1 MVRKTVELS
10 ETQKGIYFD
19 CQVNDPSSYNISASI
34 QLERLQ
40 LEAFRRSIELLM
52 HEQVV
57 LRTHI
62 EIQQDRP
69 VLAIQDDMEYS
80 LILRDLSQEHQDNKE
95 QQLEAY
101 IEECIQAPFI
111 LEQGPLFRIM
121 LVHIDEN
128 RHVLTLCVHHLICD
142 GMSLELLKNK
152 LLHAYTCILQDL
164 PWEVKQDQGFISYIE
179 AENLKLQE
187 NKYNREREFWLSKL
201 KGAEPM
207 ALQHDYPTGGSQ
219 IGVGHEQRFEI
230 PEALMADITQMSK
243 DHEVTVFMFFM
254 GAFSILLNKYAGKE
268 DITFAS
274 PYSHRPGIELEETIG
289 CFVHM
294 LPMRFQIDLE
304 SKFASLLKQVTAAWI
319 DTYKHIGY
327 PNNLIVR
334 DSMLQVQPGSPS
346 VFDIS
351 FVYDSYEDDLSGSQ
365 LVEQDKVTFPGDLMV
380 VLNGTPQGTQLK
392 LQYKPN
398 VFRADS
404 IERMGQRFLF
414 LMQQLVTEPAKSI
427 GEYSLLMQEE
437 QEQLLHQFNQTS
449 YFPYTPQHII
459 DVFHTKVTNHPE
471 RVALL
476 EGKEK
481 QTYAQ
486 VNAKANQLAKQIIA
500 RKKTENEAVGVQM
513 PRSSDLVIA
522 LLAVLK
528 AGCAFV
534 PLDPSYPV
542 SRKAYILSDANIST
556 VIAIRPEVEDDSLP
570 AHYIYTEDGM
580 VYTGDS
586 SNPEEPLDPYSLAYI
601 MYTSGSTGKPKG
613 VMIENHSVVNTLL
626 DLERRFPVQASDVY
640 MLKTAYT
647 FDVSCTELFG
657 WFMGEGALSIL
668 PPGEEKNPDQ
678 ILTTVAEHHVTHINF
693 VPTLFRLFLETMEL
707 RSDLSGL
714 DTLRWVFVGGE
725 AVTPDIIKKFN
736 KLNIRASLDN
746 VYGPT
751 ECTIWVSHYP
761 LSTYE
766 GHGNIPIGSPLNESR
781 WYVVGSRDELQ
792 PLGIP
797 GELCLSGVG
806 LARGYL
812 NLEEMTK
819 EKFVPNPFFDEE
831 KDPDHF
837 RMMYRTGDMV
847 RSLPSGTIEYLG
859 RIDFQVKIQGA
870 RLETGEIENTLSSY
884 PGVIQTVVV
893 MKSSDTGSGLL
904 YAYYLSEQELPIADL
919 REHLSKS
926 LPAYMIPS
934 VFVHKSEFPLN
945 SSGKID
951 RNALIADTTHI
962 HTSST
967 AYVAPATELE
977 QEIAAVWAEVL
988 GVERVGRDDHFFELG
1003 GNSFS
1008 VIQAHNRL
1016 KHRTDVDF
1024 PVPRFFECPTLR
1036 QFAAMGQKQ
1045 EAAPIPM
1052 LREERF
1058 GRKAGILRE
1067 DIAIVGMSVNVPGAE
1082 DIHEF
1087 WRNLMAQ
1094 EESIHFYSDEEL
1106 RTLGVDETLL
1116 RSPRYVKAK
1125 GRVNGIE
1132 EFDAGFFD
1140 YTPGEVKMM
1149 SPQFRLMYQ
1158 GIWEAFEDAGCR
1170 PDEAG
1175 KVGVFLGGSDDF
1187 EWYRQVLFGDAGYS
1201 SKYEAF
1207 TLSTNHFLATRMAYK
1222 LNLRGP
1228 AYTAL
1233 TGCST
1238 SLVTPHLA
1246 CQSLI
1251 VGECDVA
1258 VAGGITVELPNEGGY
1273 VYEEGM
1279 MFSSDGHCRPFD
1291 AAASGTVFSNGMGIV
1306 VLKRLSDA
1314 LRDTDHIY
1322 GVIKGSAINNDGQ
1335 EKLSFLAPS
1344 VSGQAE
1350 VIQDAYQAAGVDPET
1365 VSYIEAHGTGTL
1377 LGDPIEVESLT
1388 RAFASEKKQF
1398 CYLGSV
1404 KGNVGHTDTA
1414 AGVVGLIKV
1423 ALSLD
1428 QGYIPGT
1435 ANYEQPNPKIDFAS
1449 TPFKV
1454 NSQGVDWKPGEAGVL
1469 RAGINSFGV
1478 GGTNAHMV
1486 LEEAPKMDKCSPDD
1500 DVNVLLFSAKTEY
1513 SLSRTAEQIMEHLAQ
1528 HPQLSVSDA
1537 AWTLQ
1542 TGRTGFA
1549 YRKALVL
1556 DKSWKDD
1563 PEQFIRQ
1570 LEKAKMVHSPQDRR
1584 PVYFMFPG
1592 QGSQYQGMGVAL
1604 YKSTEQSGIA
1614 PLFKKHVQ
1622 QILDLLA
1629 EEERGEILSVVYG
1642 DEHPERINQ
1651 TEYSQFALFMTSYA
1665 MAQSLIDLGI
1675 RPDGMIGHS
1684 IGELTA
1690 AVVAGV
1696 FDLADAVQIVRLR
1709 GRLMQQQQPGVMLAI
1724 MEDSQLVKSQLEED
1738 TWLAL
1743 VNTTGSSVI
1752 GGTAEA
1758 IGRMEEKAGRLGWKC
1773 VRVKTSHAF
1782 HTPMMK
1788 DAAMEFEHSLS
1799 AYLLHSPQ
1807 IPLLSNTSGTWAL
1820 PDEIVNPNYWARH
1833 ILEPVLFEA
1842 NLAEMLKEEQAVFI
1856 EVGAGRTLSS
1866 FVRQHIQSKETQTVL
1881 NMLRHVRETEPDVLY
1896 TTRRIAE
1903 LWCEGIEPKWKVF
1916 KGQNVR
1922 RKCSLPTYRFD
1933 KQHYPIGQSL
1943 IGGATLEGTS
1953 GSQHTPQTSERYSNT
1968 SLSIAGGY
1976 AGSLGAMKRV
1986 VLEAYETIFGIN
1998 DLEEHVN
2005 FFAVGGDSLKAV
2017 SLSASIRSSIGIQAE
2032 VADVFNH
2039 ATPAQLAEHLFA
2051 MVEPQVQKQN
2061 MIEAAPIMD
2070 AYPISSAQMRMFT
2083 QSMLDPNSTAY
2094 NLPSAT
2100 LIEGDLDHARVEAAL
2115 EKLVQC
2121 HEALRT
2127 TFEIR
2132 GDQVVQ
2138 IVHPSVP
2145 LDFSFT
2151 EQYLADA
2158 QEISALIPTL
2168 IRPFVLHHAPLMRV
2182 NLIRTG
2188 ARKHLLFFDIHHI
2201 IADGTSVELI
2211 TRDFN
2216 ALYFGEERTVR
2227 LHYKDYAVWQQQ
2239 RLTSQAYQPHQ
2250 TYWLE
2255 RLGPT
2260 PPVLQLPLDH
2270 DRPLQRAMQGERVHF
2285 TLSHSL
2291 SERLH
2296 KLASSTEVSMYMVM
2310 LSVWNLLLA
2319 SRTGQ
2324 QDIVVGTPVA
2334 GRLQEE
2340 WKETVGMFVNMI
2352 AMRNYPTSDR
2362 AYTGFLQELKQNTLD
2377 AFAHQEYPFNELVT
2391 QLGLKRELNRNA
2403 IFDVCFD
2410 YQNMELHDLELHG
2423 LQFSSIPVETGVST
2437 YDLLLTCQ
2445 ENREQQVI
2453 EGYIEY
2459 ALDLFRG
2466 ETVERMIQDFIELC
2480 EQVVQQPDAPLG
2492 QLYERVQYASGAE
2505 VHRLAGPI
2513 LHYDHTLSLHR
2524 LFELQAERTPDK
2536 TALIVSSGKE
2546 LTYLELN
2553 ERANAL
2559 AWKLIDRGV
2568 RRDEPVGILTGRNET
2583 LIIMLIA
2590 VLKAGAAYLPI
2601 DPAFPPQRIL
2611 DMMQDSKMKLLLCT
2625 ANKADVVAFEG
2636 ERIVYEP
2643 DFADERS
2650 TINPNVDVLSSDLS
2664 CVIFTSGSTGRPKGV
2679 MITHEAMVNFV
2690 EDIRHRNIFE
2700 YETDRMISVT
2710 TVSFDIFGF
2719 EVWAPLCTG
2728 YSLYLAD
2735 EQEQL
2740 DPVLAARRIRQHGVT
2755 HILSTV
2761 SRIKAF
2767 VENSE
2772 FAKALSHLRCVLTGG
2787 ESVPAGLLTDIKKYS
2802 SARVFNMYGP
2812 TETTIWSTTKEL
2824 QQSGLIT
2831 IGKPIANTEL
2841 YIMDEQGELLPPGK
2855 YGELCIAGRG
2865 VSRGYL
2871 NNMSE
2876 TTAKFIDDA
2885 KVLGGRMYRTGDL
2898 ARVLQDGEV
2907 ELAGRLDQQVKIRGY
2922 RIELNEIEQMAMSYE
2937 RLREAVVTVEGNQ
2950 PERLQLVL
2958 YYSLKPDVSVSN
2970 KEEQDTLLRSWLK
2983 QRLPQYMMPSRIIRL
2998 DKLPVLP
3005 NGKLNRNAL
3014 QWTDFG
3020 AIEAIEANEKPAP
3033 SFIAGSSS
3041 PVGREEARKELEQML
3056 IETWKEMLNR
3066 DHVGVQE
3073 HFFDIGGNSLG
3084 LILINNRLNA
3094 YLGKNIPL
3102 VQLFEHSSITSLVDY
3117 LMSEQM
3123 LTAVDVPV
3131 QNKREQEHVSKE
3143 VIASTSTAVKP
3154 DPFMMQ
3160 ERVIMDRAAHDL
3172 VEEQRKRQE
3181 QAINIKTDADVNS
3194 RNRSTSPSDIAVIGM
3209 AGRFPGSRNIEEFW
3223 DNLMAGKDGITRL
3236 TEEELAAAGVRPEEY
3251 KHPEYVRAKGVL
3263 QDTEFFDSGFFEYP
3277 YQESNMM
3284 DPQIRLLHQC
3294 SWEALEHAGC
3304 DPYRYSGS
3312 IGLFAGSGLSLPWM
3326 VQFLGRSGDL
3336 LQAFEAMT
3344 LNEKDY
3350 ITTRISHKLNLRG
3363 PSMAVQ
3369 TACSTSLVA
3378 IHQAAE
3384 SLIRGECDVAL
3395 AGGVSISYPL
3405 KEGYHWHEGMIYSK
3419 DGHCRA
3425 FDEQASGTVSGNGC
3439 GMVVLKP
3446 LRDALRD
3453 GDQVF
3458 AVIKGSAINNDGLDK
3473 IGYTAPS
3480 VTGQVK
3486 VIQTALDR
3494 SGVSPQEINYVEAHG
3509 TGTKLGDPIEIEAL
3523 RQSWGT
3529 DKRNYC
3535 ALGSIKANIGHLDAA
3550 AGVAGFIK
3558 TVLTLH
3564 HRTVPPQIYME
3575 RSNPMLELERSP
3587 FYINREPQ
3595 HFKDQEQVLRA
3606 AVSSFGIGG
3615 TNAHVI
3621 LEQPPVRESQ
3631 SVYQPVHLLP
3641 FSAKSESALNRTYQ
3655 SILQALENMPEQ
3667 VPSAAWTLQEGRGRF
3682 NHRKAL
3688 VVVDGYVPSQDQVE
3702 EHEAQAS
3709 VIQGNKP
3716 RVMFYIRGNVRW
3728 EPHVI
3733 RELYASRYRSLVS
3746 DRFKQHFEEV
3756 LNFFE
3761 SKEQYALR
3769 QSIGRPIQDSRLK
3782 FMYCFVVQYAL
3793 FATLIESGIKPDGI
3807 CGEGVGELVGQV
3819 ISNTLELA
3827 HAVRLLYSRED
3838 WQTQEGTLC
3847 EAMSTIGT
3855 SRNLLQSAE
3864 NTLWVTAYPLQ
3875 NDELVD
3881 NDMLKDAQVI
3891 SVTGDRSSSL
3901 EADIY
3906 FMKTLGYCW
3915 CRGIELHWEQV
3926 NGQGSGQKI
3935 SLPTYS
3941 FDPIVHKHDV
3951 PLYLLSGM
3959 PQAAASGNS
3968 SPEQMM
3974 GGKSGVRLTG
3984 DEIYDATAQLWQE
3997 LLGCESVTS
4006 EDDFFQLGGHSLK
4019 AITLASRVKETFGV
4033 AMGLEDVF
4041 DHSVFARMVAWIDQ
4055 QQDTGLE
4062 HSGAGDSILPAA
4074 YKDRYKTTSAQRRMF
4089 VVHEWMQGES
4099 TAYNLASSYRL
4110 QGELDTAHFATVMDA
4125 LVQRHEAFRT
4135 RFEMFEGELYQV
4147 IEDQVPSV
4155 VELLELEKEEP
4166 EQQLMQW
4173 LQPFELTQAPL
4184 VRVKLARLSD
4194 EEHILFIDMHHII
4207 SDQSS
4212 IAILMQE
4219 FARLYSGESL
4229 EPLSIQYKDYAEW
4242 LDQSTSIGHAAED
4255 EAFWLGEFKD
4265 VPAPVELL
4273 TDYPRRGELSNQGGR
4288 ISSELGEQLSEQI
4301 NDFCAKQGLTPY
4313 MLFMAALNVLISKY
4327 TGQHDLVLGTAVA
4340 GREKP
4345 ELNNVMGMFVN
4356 MLAIRTILNKDQPIE
4371 LYLNEVRSKLLSCY
4385 EHQQYPYEALVE
4397 KLDLMGDGSRNP
4409 LFDIVLNYINMGTDE
4424 LEAGTLQVEPWME
4437 GKVDA
4442 KFDQTWTVVEHEQQ
4456 YTLELEYRSELFHTQ
4471 SMEMMMDKFRYVLT
4485 QMVTGE
4491 VKQVRQIKLTVPEE
4505 DEWLL
4510 FGVND
4515 NHMDYPREATIPE
4528 LFEEQVQLHPQ
4539 KTALVW
4545 GDEEWSYADV
4555 YAQVQ
4560 KLASRILEQD
4570 VASGSSIA
4578 LILDRGPIQMISI
4591 LATLTT
4597 GCQYVPIDPASP
4609 PARIEFILQD
4619 CNASILLTEESYASA
4634 WKSVV
4639 PRVMIPS
4646 VELGSFVSGES
4657 VEPIVQQ
4664 IKTAAADPA
4673 YIIYTSGSTG
4683 TPKGTVMSHRNVI
4696 KVMKKSN
4703 FVTVVPEDRVLQ
4715 VSNYAFDGSIFD
4727 IFASLINGATLVLIP
4742 KEIIL
4747 DMARLA
4753 AVIRQQQ
4760 ISVFFITTSLFNMLV
4775 DWDAACLK
4783 HVRRVMFGGEA
4794 ASVSHANKAMAC
4806 VGPGVLLNG
4815 YGPTEATFFASYYLL
4830 EQTEPYTDS
4839 LPIGYPLSN
4848 TALYVLDEDM
4858 NPVPANVPGEL
4869 YISGD
4874 AVGIGYLNREE
4885 LTLKHFIADPFRKGE
4900 RMYRTGD
4907 IVKRLPDGSLIFIER
4922 SDFQVKI
4929 RGFRI
4934 ELSEIHNC
4942 LEQLPGIRDSFV
4954 MTATD
4959 ASGSLYVTAFYT
4971 CESSAARAVDDV
4983 RTELHK
4989 RLPEYMVPAQIW
5001 RMDHLPINANGK
5013 VDRKALADLVEA
5025 QSVPTATDSVLT
5037 EIERKILAA
5046 MRKVLSNPNFGVTD
5060 HFFQNGGHSLK
5071 GIALTQILSKEG
5083 IAISVSE
5090 LFQYPTVKALAN
5102 SLEMLNS
5109 PSSLFEESLQIQ
5121 SPIAVPQDISLHEKQ
5136 LDSLALHVLNNCN
5149 QVSSFMAGT
5158 PVIGRFPLS
5167 PIQRAHASTTARTSG
5182 FTTILEGNLNEFT
5195 VKRLILGV
5203 IARHQLLHSII
5214 YEEDTLQWH
5223 QCDLS
5228 EAADMLQ
5235 QLIPYLDVRH
5245 YALATL
5251 EQMEHKLIQSLL
5263 HNSYTLDG
5271 LPWRLCILRTGA
5283 SKHKL
5288 IWSFDHLA
5296 FDGMS
5301 AEIIKQQ
5308 LDSAIARNQQ
5318 AGMIDTEGSL
5328 EIRKYEDYVNML
5340 SRGPVNITEHEL
5352 EEQYSIQ
5359 AWQQCN
5365 SSVMNQLL
5373 ITAGESEPSAIT
5385 VEIPRTDITDQDLN
5399 ESWWNYFKSFAG
5411 IVASYLNTDELPVA
5425 LVHYGREY
5433 GQETYYD
5440 HVGEFLDLIPIL
5452 VHADFA
5458 QEDLMERL
5466 DFTKRHSINFMALTD
5481 DSVMRSPYSKIQKQ
5495 LAAAYRQTGQEPRK
5509 LILFNFQGFI
5519 SCEETIP
5526 ESEQIDDSDSN
5537 PSLAYMEWV
5546 IRYDENSI
5554 YVHLGCHTGLD
5565 MERLKQQ
5572 IEEQLGSHGNVKV
5585 KVHNEAVEVQHVQ

>member
-69 VLAIQDDMEYS
+69 VLSIHDDMEYS
-80 LILRDLSQEHQDNKE
+80 LILRDLSHEHQDEKE
-95 QQLEAY
+95 HQLEAF
-101 IEECIQAPFI
+101 IEECIQAPFM
-111 LEQGPLFRIM
+111 LEQGPLFRIQ
-121 LVHIDEN
+121 LVQMDEDK
-128 RHVLTLCVHHLICD
+128 HVLTLCIHHLICD
-142 GMSLELLKNK
+142 GMSLELFKNK
-152 LLHAYTCILQDL
+152 LLHSYTCIMQDL
-164 PWEVKQDQGFISYIE
+164 SLEVKQDQGFISYIE
-179 AENLKLQE
+179 TENMKLQE
-187 NKYNREREFWLSKL
+187 DKYNREREFWLSKMN
-201 KGAEPM
+201 GAEPL

-219 IGVGHEQRFEI
+219 TGVGQELRFDI

-243 DHEVTVFMFFM
+243 EHEVTVFMFFM

-274 PYSHRPGIELEETIG
+274 PFSHRPGFELEETIG

-304 SKFASLLKQVTAAWI
+304 TKFGSLLEQVTAAWI

-327 PNNLIVR
+327 PNNLIIR

-346 VFDIS
+346 VFDVS
-351 FVYDSYEDDLSGSQ
+351 FVYDSYEEDLSGSQ

-398 VFRADS
+398 VFREDS
-404 IERMGQRFLF
+404 IERMGQRFLY
-414 LMQQLVTEPAKSI
+414 LMQQLVTEPEKSI

-500 RKKTENEAVGVQM
+500 RKKIENEAVGVQM

-528 AGCAFV
+528 AGCTFV

-542 SRKAYILSDANIST
+542 SRKTYILSDANIST
-556 VIAIRPEVEDDSLP
+556 VIAIRPEAEDNSLT
-570 AHYIYTEDGM
+570 AHYIYTEDGT
-580 VYTGDS
+580 VYTGNS
-586 SNPEEPLDPYSLAYI
+586 SNPEEPLNPQSLAYI

-678 ILTTVAEHHVTHINF
+678 ILTTVAEHQVTHINF

-714 DTLRWVFVGGE
+714 DSLKWVCVGGE
-725 AVTPDIIKKFN
+725 AVTPDIIKKYN

-781 WYVVGSRDELQ
+781 WYVVGSGDKLQ

-812 NLEEMTK
+812 NLEQMTR
-819 EKFVPNPFFDEE
+819 EKFVLNPFFDEN
-831 KDPDHF
+831 KDPEYF
-837 RMMYRTGDMV
+837 RWMYRTGDMV

-893 MKSSDTGSGLL
+893 MKSSEGQSGVL
-904 YAYYLSEQELPIADL
+904 YAYYLSEQELPVADL
-919 REHLSKS
+919 REHLSQS

-951 RNALIADTTHI
+951 RNALIADTTHV

-967 AYVAPATELE
+967 VYVAPTTELE
-977 QEIAAVWAEVL
+977 REIAAVWAEVL

-1016 KHRTDVDF
+1016 KHRTNVDF

-1036 QFAAMGQKQ
+1036 QFAALGQTR
-1045 EAAPIPM
+1045 EVVRIPD

-1087 WRNLMAQ
+1087 WRNLVAQ
-1094 EESIHFYSDEEL
+1094 EESIHFYSDDEL
-1106 RTLGVDETLL
+1106 RTLGVDEALL

-1125 GRVNGIE
+1125 GRVGGIE

-1140 YTPGEVKMM
+1140 YTPGEAKMM

-1158 GIWEAFEDAGCR
+1158 GIWEALEDAGCR

-1246 CQSLI
+1246 CQSLM

-1273 VYEEGM
+1273 VYEDGM

-1306 VLKRLSDA
+1306 VLKRLTDA

-1350 VIQDAYQAAGVDPET
+1350 VIQDAYQAAGIDPET

-1404 KGNVGHTDTA
+1404 KGNVGHMDTA

-1435 ANYEQPNPKIDFAS
+1435 ANYEQPNPKINFAK
-1449 TPFKV
+1449 TPFMV
-1454 NSQGVDWKPGEAGVL
+1454 NPQGVDWKPGEAGVL

-1486 LEEAPKMDKCSPDD
+1486 LEEAPKMDQCSPDD

-1513 SLSRTAEQIMEHLAQ
+1513 SLNRTAEQIMEHLVQ

-1563 PEQFIRQ
+1563 PEQFTRQ
-1570 LEKAKMVHSPQDRR
+1570 LEKAKISYSPQGRR

-1592 QGSQYQGMGVAL
+1592 QGSQYQGMGAAL
-1604 YKSTEQSGIA
+1604 YRSTEQSGIA

-1622 QILDLLA
+1622 QILDLLP
-1629 EEERGEILSVVYG
+1629 EVEREEILSVVYG
-1642 DEHPERINQ
+1642 DQQPEQINQ

-1665 MAQSLIDLGI
+1665 VAQSLMELGI
-1675 RPDGMIGHS
+1675 QPDGMIGHS

-1696 FDLADAVQIVRLR
+1696 FDLRDAVRIVRLR

-1724 MEDSQLVKSQLEED
+1724 MEDSQLVKSQLDEEM
-1738 TWLAL
+1738 WLAL

-1758 IGRMEEKAGRLGWKC
+1758 IDRMEEKAGRLGWKC

-1788 DAAMEFEHSLS
+1788 DAAVEFERSLS
-1799 AYLLHSPQ
+1799 VYSLQSPQ

-1820 PDEIVNPNYWARH
+1820 PDEIKSPNYWAKH

-1842 NLAEMLKEEQAVFI
+1842 NLDEMLKEEQAVFI

-1866 FVRQHIQSKETQTVL
+1866 FVRQHMESKETHTVL
-1881 NMLRHVRETEPDVLY
+1881 NMLRHVRETEHDILY
-1896 TTRRIAE
+1896 TNRRIAE
-1903 LWCEGIEPKWKVF
+1903 LWCEGIEPEWKAF

-1922 RKCSLPTYRFD
+1922 RKCSLPTYHFD

-1943 IGGATLEGTS
+1943 TGGSAVEGTS
-1953 GSQHTPQTSERYSNT
+1953 AGQRQQQSRAEYSNT
-1968 SLSIAGGY
+1968 PLSGGGGY
-1976 AGSLGAMKRV
+1976 AGNLDDMKRV
-1986 VLEAYETIFGIN
+1986 VLEAYESIFGIN

-2005 FFAVGGDSLKAV
+2005 FFGVGGDSLKAV

-2039 ATPAQLAEHLFA
+2039 ATPAQLAEHLLE
-2051 MVEPQVQKQN
+2051 MVKPQAQQQN
-2061 MIEAAPIMD
+2061 MIEAAPVMD

-2083 QSMLDPNSTAY
+2083 QSMLDPSSTAY

-2100 LIEGDLDHARVEAAL
+2100 LIEGDLDHARVKTAL

-2138 IVHPSVP
+2138 VIHPSVP
-2145 LDFSFT
+2145 LQLSFT
-2151 EQYLADA
+2151 EQHLAD
-2158 QEISALIPTL
+2158 ERKMSSLIQTL
-2168 IRPFVLHHAPLMRV
+2168 IQPFELHQAPLMRV
-2182 NLIRTG
+2182 NLIKTG
-2188 ARKHLLFFDIHHI
+2188 ERKHLLFFDIHHI

-2227 LHYKDYAVWQQQ
+2227 LHYKDYAFWQQE
-2239 RLTSQAYQPHQ
+2239 RLASQAYQPHQ

-2260 PPVLQLPLDH
+2260 LPVLQLPLDH
-2270 DRPLQRAMQGERVHF
+2270 DRPLQRSMQGERVQF

-2291 SERLH
+2291 TERLH
-2296 KLASSTEVSMYMVM
+2296 KLASSAEVSMYMVM

-2352 AMRNYPTSDR
+2352 AMRNFPASDR
-2362 AYTGFLQELKQNTLD
+2362 GYTTFLRELKQHTLD
-2377 AFAHQEYPFNELVT
+2377 AFAYQDYPFNELVT
-2391 QLGLKRELNRNA
+2391 QLGIKRELNRNA

-2423 LQFSSIPVETGVST
+2423 LQFSSFPVETGIST

-2459 ALDLFRG
+2459 SLDLFRG
-2466 ETVERMIQDFIELC
+2466 ETVESMIQEFIELC
-2480 EQVVQQPDAPLG
+2480 EQVVQQPDVSLG
-2492 QLYERVQYASGAE
+2492 ELYERARYSSETEFHQ
-2505 VHRLAGPI
+2505 LAGPV
-2513 LHYDHTLSLHR
+2513 LHYDRKLSLHR
-2524 LFELQAERTPDK
+2524 LFELQAERTPEK
-2536 TALIVSSGKE
+2536 TALIVSSGTV
-2546 LTYLELN
+2546 LTYRELN

-2559 AWKLIDRGV
+2559 AWKLMDRGI
-2568 RRDEPVGILTGRNET
+2568 RKDEPVGILSSRNEA

-2611 DMMQDSKMKLLLCT
+2611 NMMQDSGMKLLLCT
-2625 ANKADVVAFEG
+2625 SDEANVVAFEG
-2636 ERIVYEP
+2636 DRLIYEH
-2643 DFADERS
+2643 DESADQHS
-2650 TINPNVDVLSSDLS
+2650 VINPNVDVLSSDLC

-2679 MITHEAMVNFV
+2679 MIAHEAMVNFV
-2690 EDIRHRNIFE
+2690 EDIRHRNIFAQ
-2700 YETDRMISVT
+2700 ETDRMISVT

-2735 EQEQL
+2735 ELEQL
-2740 DPVLAARRIRQHGVT
+2740 DPVLAARRIEQQGVT

-2772 FAKALSHLRCVLTGG
+2772 FAKALPHLRCVLTGG

-2824 QQSGLIT
+2824 QEPGLIT

-2841 YIMDEQGELLPPGK
+2841 YIVDEQGELLPPGN

-2865 VSRGYL
+2865 LSRGYL
-2871 NNMSE
+2871 NNMAE
-2876 TTAKFIDDA
+2876 TSAKFINHA
-2885 KVLGGRMYRTGDL
+2885 HVLGGRLYRTGDL
-2898 ARVLQDGEV
+2898 ARVLANGEV
-2907 ELAGRLDQQVKIRGY
+2907 ELAGRLDQQVKVRGY
-2922 RIELNEIEQMAMSYE
+2922 RIELNEIEQAALSYE
-2937 RLREAVVTVEGNQ
+2937 GVREAVVKAEGNQ
-2950 PERLQLVL
+2950 PEQLQLVL
-2958 YYSLKPDVSVSN
+2958 YYSLKPDVSLSVMA
-2970 KEEQDTLLRSWLK
+2970 EHDTLLRAWLN
-2983 QRLPQYMMPSRIIRL
+2983 QRLPHYMMPSRIIRR

-3005 NGKLNRNAL
+3005 NGKLDRNAL
-3014 QWTDFG
+3014 QWTDFEVIQKSESL
-3020 AIEAIEANEKPAP
+3020 AT
-3033 SFIAGSSS
+3033 SSS
-3041 PVGREEARKELEQML
+3041 SSSMGREQARKELEQML
-3056 IETWKEMLNR
+3056 IEAWKEMLNR

-3094 YLGKNIPL
+3094 YLGKNVPL
-3102 VQLFEHSSITSLVDY
+3102 VQLFEHSSIASLVDH
-3117 LMSEQM
+3117 LISEQM
-3123 LTAVDVPV
+3123 LTSVDVSV
-3131 QNKREQEHVSKE
+3131 QTTPKHIAREVAAN
-3143 VIASTSTAVKP
+3143 VGVAP
-3154 DPFMMQ
+3154 DPSITQ
-3160 ERVIMDRAAHDL
+3160 ERVIMDSGHDDSIA
-3172 VEEQRKRQE
+3172 EQSKQQE
-3181 QAINIKTDADVNS
+3181 QTMNIKAYPDVNS

-3209 AGRFPGSRNIEEFW
+3209 AGRFPGSKNIEEFW
-3223 DNLMAGKDGITRL
+3223 ENLMAGKDGITRL
-3236 TEEELAAAGVRPEEY
+3236 TEEDLVAAGVRPEEY

-3277 YQESNMM
+3277 YQESDMM

-3425 FDEQASGTVSGNGC
+3425 FDEEASGTVSGNGC

-3446 LRDALRD
+3446 LREALRD

-3486 VIQTALDR
+3486 VIQTALER
-3494 SGVSPQEINYVEAHG
+3494 SGVSPQEINYLEAHG

-3529 DKRNYC
+3529 DKLNFC
-3535 ALGSIKANIGHLDAA
+3535 ALGSVKANIGHLDAA

-3587 FYINREPQ
+3587 FYINQEPQ
-3595 HFKDQEQVLRA
+3595 YFKSQEQVLRA

-3621 LEQPPVRESQ
+3621 LEQPPVKESQ
-3631 SVYQPVHLLP
+3631 SVYQPLHLLP
-3641 FSAKSESALNRTYQ
+3641 FSAKSESALDHTYH
-3655 SILQALENMPEQ
+3655 SILQVLENMPEQ
-3667 VPSAAWTLQEGRGRF
+3667 MSNAAWTLQEGRSRF
-3682 NHRKAL
+3682 THRKAL
-3688 VVVDGYVPSQDQVE
+3688 VVVDGYIPSQDQVE
-3702 EHEAQAS
+3702 EYEAQAN
-3709 VIQGNKP
+3709 VIQSGKP
-3716 RVMFYIRGNVRW
+3716 KVMFYIHGRACW
-3728 EPHVI
+3728 ELRSI
-3733 RELYASRYRSLVS
+3733 RELYASRYRSQVS
-3746 DRFKQHFEEV
+3746 ERFKQHFEEV
-3756 LNFFE
+3756 LNLFE

-3769 QSIGRPIQDSRLK
+3769 QSIGRPSRDSRLER
-3782 FMYCFVVQYAL
+3782 MYCFAVQYAL
-3793 FATLIESGIKPDGI
+3793 FTTVMESGVKPDVI
-3807 CGEGVGELVGQV
+3807 CGQGVGELVGQV
-3819 ISNTLELA
+3819 ISHTLEPA
-3827 HAVRLLYSRED
+3827 QAVRLLYSRDD
-3838 WQTQEGTLC
+3838 WPANEGALYDALNTL
-3847 EAMSTIGT
+3847 GT
-3855 SRNLLQSAE
+3855 STSLSQSAE
-3864 NTLWVTAYPLQ
+3864 NTLCITAVPLQ
-3875 NDELVD
+3875 NAEFADD
-3881 NDMLKDAQVI
+3881 IILKDAHVV
-3891 SVTGDRSSSL
+3891 SLTGDRSSPL

-3915 CRGIELHWEQV
+3915 CRGIELNWEQI
-3926 NGQGSGQKI
+3926 NGQGAGQKI

-3941 FDPIVHKHDV
+3941 FDRIVHKHDV
-3951 PLYLLSGM
+3951 PLYLLAGM
-3959 PQAAASGNS
+3959 PQAEASEIS
-3968 SPEQMM
+3968 SSVKAVE
-3974 GGKSGVRLTG
+3974 GKAGTRLNV

-3997 LLGCESVTS
+3997 LLGCEAVTP

-4019 AITLASRVKETFGV
+4019 AITLASRIKETFGV
-4033 AMGLEDVF
+4033 SMGLEDVF
-4041 DHSVFARMVAWIDQ
+4041 DHSELARMVAWIDQ
-4055 QQDTGLE
+4055 QQNVGMN
-4062 HSGAGDSILPAA
+4062 HSGAENNIVPATL
-4074 YKDRYKTTSAQRRMF
+4074 KDRYKTTSAQRRMF
-4089 VVHEWMQGES
+4089 VVHEWMKGES
-4099 TAYNLASSYRL
+4099 TAYNLASSYKLR
-4110 QGELDTAHFATVMDA
+4110 GELEPAQFIAVMDA
-4125 LVQRHEAFRT
+4125 LVHRHEAFRT
-4135 RFEMFEGELYQV
+4135 RFEMVDGELYQV
-4147 IEDQVPSV
+4147 VEDQVASV
-4155 VELLELEKEEP
+4155 VELLELEKEES
-4166 EQQLMQW
+4166 EQQLLTW
-4173 LQPFELTQAPL
+4173 LEPFDLTRAPL

-4212 IAILMQE
+4212 IAILLQE
-4219 FARLYSGESL
+4219 FARLYNGESL
-4229 EPLSIQYKDYAEW
+4229 EPLTIHYKDYAEW
-4242 LDQSTSIGHAAED
+4242 LDQSASNGHSAAD
-4255 EAFWLGEFKD
+4255 EAFWLQEFKD

-4273 TDYPRRGELSNQGGR
+4273 TDYPRRGVLSTQGDR
-4288 ISSELGEQLSEQI
+4288 ISSELGEMLSTQI
-4301 NDFCAKQGLTPY
+4301 NDFCTRQGLTPY
-4313 MLFMAALNVLISKY
+4313 MLFMASSECV
-4327 TGQHDLVLGTAVA
+4327 DLEIYGTA
-4340 GREKP
+4340 
-4345 ELNNVMGMFVN
+4345 
-4356 MLAIRTILNKDQPIE
+4356 
-4371 LYLNEVRSKLLSCY
+4371 
-4385 EHQQYPYEALVE
+4385 
-4397 KLDLMGDGSRNP
+4397 
-4409 LFDIVLNYINMGTDE
+4409 
-4424 LEAGTLQVEPWME
+4424 
-4437 GKVDA
+4437 
-4442 KFDQTWTVVEHEQQ
+4442 
-4456 YTLELEYRSELFHTQ
+4456 
-4471 SMEMMMDKFRYVLT
+4471 
-4485 QMVTGE
+4485 
-4491 VKQVRQIKLTVPEE
+4491 
-4505 DEWLL
+4505 
-4510 FGVND
+4510 
-4515 NHMDYPREATIPE
+4515 
-4528 LFEEQVQLHPQ
+4528 
-4539 KTALVW
+4539 
-4545 GDEEWSYADV
+4545 
-4555 YAQVQ
+4555 
-4560 KLASRILEQD
+4560 
-4570 VASGSSIA
+4570 
-4578 LILDRGPIQMISI
+4578 
-4591 LATLTT
+4591 
-4597 GCQYVPIDPASP
+4597 
-4609 PARIEFILQD
+4609 
-4619 CNASILLTEESYASA
+4619 
-4634 WKSVV
+4634 
-4639 PRVMIPS
+4639 
-4646 VELGSFVSGES
+4646 
-4657 VEPIVQQ
+4657 
-4664 IKTAAADPA
+4664 
-4673 YIIYTSGSTG
+4673 
-4683 TPKGTVMSHRNVI
+4683 
-4696 KVMKKSN
+4696 
-4703 FVTVVPEDRVLQ
+4703 
-4715 VSNYAFDGSIFD
+4715 
-4727 IFASLINGATLVLIP
+4727 
-4742 KEIIL
+4742 
-4747 DMARLA
+4747 
-4753 AVIRQQQ
+4753 
-4760 ISVFFITTSLFNMLV
+4760 
-4775 DWDAACLK
+4775 
-4783 HVRRVMFGGEA
+4783 
-4794 ASVSHANKAMAC
+4794 
-4806 VGPGVLLNG
+4806 
-4815 YGPTEATFFASYYLL
+4815 
-4830 EQTEPYTDS
+4830 
-4839 LPIGYPLSN
+4839 
-4848 TALYVLDEDM
+4848 
-4858 NPVPANVPGEL
+4858 
-4869 YISGD
+4869 
-4874 AVGIGYLNREE
+4874 
-4885 LTLKHFIADPFRKGE
+4885 
-4900 RMYRTGD
+4900 
-4907 IVKRLPDGSLIFIER
+4907 
-4922 SDFQVKI
+4922 
-4929 RGFRI
+4929 
-4934 ELSEIHNC
+4934 
-4942 LEQLPGIRDSFV
+4942 
-4954 MTATD
+4954 
-4959 ASGSLYVTAFYT
+4959 
-4971 CESSAARAVDDV
+4971 
-4983 RTELHK
+4983 
-4989 RLPEYMVPAQIW
+4989 
-5001 RMDHLPINANGK
+5001 
-5013 VDRKALADLVEA
+5013 
-5025 QSVPTATDSVLT
+5025 
-5037 EIERKILAA
+5037 
-5046 MRKVLSNPNFGVTD
+5046 
-5060 HFFQNGGHSLK
+5060 
-5071 GIALTQILSKEG
+5071 
-5083 IAISVSE
+5083 
-5090 LFQYPTVKALAN
+5090 
-5102 SLEMLNS
+5102 
-5109 PSSLFEESLQIQ
+5109 
-5121 SPIAVPQDISLHEKQ
+5121 
-5136 LDSLALHVLNNCN
+5136 
-5149 QVSSFMAGT
+5149 
-5158 PVIGRFPLS
+5158 
-5167 PIQRAHASTTARTSG
+5167 
-5182 FTTILEGNLNEFT
+5182 
-5195 VKRLILGV
+5195 
-5203 IARHQLLHSII
+5203 
-5214 YEEDTLQWH
+5214 
-5223 QCDLS
+5223 
-5228 EAADMLQ
+5228 
-5235 QLIPYLDVRH
+5235 
-5245 YALATL
+5245 
-5251 EQMEHKLIQSLL
+5251 
-5263 HNSYTLDG
+5263 
-5271 LPWRLCILRTGA
+5271 
-5283 SKHKL
+5283 
-5288 IWSFDHLA
+5288 
-5296 FDGMS
+5296 
-5301 AEIIKQQ
+5301 
-5308 LDSAIARNQQ
+5308 
-5318 AGMIDTEGSL
+5318 
-5328 EIRKYEDYVNML
+5328 
-5340 SRGPVNITEHEL
+5340 
-5352 EEQYSIQ
+5352 
-5359 AWQQCN
+5359 
-5365 SSVMNQLL
+5365 
-5373 ITAGESEPSAIT
+5373 
-5385 VEIPRTDITDQDLN
+5385 
-5399 ESWWNYFKSFAG
+5399 
-5411 IVASYLNTDELPVA
+5411 
-5425 LVHYGREY
+5425 
-5433 GQETYYD
+5433 
-5440 HVGEFLDLIPIL
+5440 
-5452 VHADFA
+5452 
-5458 QEDLMERL
+5458 
-5466 DFTKRHSINFMALTD
+5466 
-5481 DSVMRSPYSKIQKQ
+5481 
-5495 LAAAYRQTGQEPRK
+5495 
-5509 LILFNFQGFI
+5509 
-5519 SCEETIP
+5519 
-5526 ESEQIDDSDSN
+5526 
-5537 PSLAYMEWV
+5537 
-5546 IRYDENSI
+5546 
-5554 YVHLGCHTGLD
+5554 
-5565 MERLKQQ
+5565 
-5572 IEEQLGSHGNVKV
+5572 
-5585 KVHNEAVEVQHVQ
+5585 